1 MSTLQEILDN
11 LDANAPLTLLEIIRE
26 EVSAWMASDE
36 RKRMLEGKRYYRVK
50 NDILDRRRQTIG
62 DDGRLV
68 DVHNLADNR
77 IPHGFVRKLV
87 DQKTGYL
94 LARPFVVKTEDKAYQ
109 DELDSYFDK
118 SFKRMMK
125 NIGKDAINCGK
136 GWLQVYY
143 DEAGELSFMRLP
155 TEECIPIWRD
165 AAHTELAAFI
175 RVYEVE
181 TYVAKTKRVIRRI
194 QWWDQD
200 GMKLFEDDGQL
211 KLIEEAAHF
220 SYIDGE
226 NVQAMTW
233 ERLPFICFK
242 YNDEEQPLLDLIK
255 QQIDDYDRRKSD
267 NSNNLEDLPNSIYV
281 VNNFDGTGAA
291 EFRKNIA
298 LYRVA
303 FVDNEGGVDTIS
315 LTIDTEAY
323 KNHMDELR
331 KNIYEFGRGVDTQ
344 RQEMGNASGIALK
357 FLYADLD
364 MDMNDMESE
373 FQAALEQLL
382 WFVDTHI
389 GNTGGD
395 DYSEKDVE
403 IIFNRDIV
411 INETEAVT
419 NAKNSVGV
427 ISNRTIVANHPWTTN
442 TDDELKQVEEEK
454 EAASADLAAY
464 GGLSP
469 NAPEGPEESGDGE

>member
-1 MSTLQEILDN
+1 MSTLQEILEN
-11 LDANAPLTLLEIIRE
+11 LDANAPMSLQEIIRE
-26 EVSAWMASDE
+26 EVSTWMASDE

-50 NDILDRRRQTIG
+50 NDVLDRRRQTIG
-62 DDGRLV
+62 DDGRLM

-94 LARPFVVKTEDKAYQ
+94 LARPFVVKTEDKVYQ
-109 DELDSYFDK
+109 DELDSYFGK
-118 SFKRMMK
+118 TFKRMLK
-125 NIGKDAINCGK
+125 NIGKDAINCGI

-155 TEECIPIWRD
+155 PEECIPIWKD

-181 TYVAKTKRVIRRI
+181 TYVVKTKRVIRRI
-194 QWWDQD
+194 QWWDYE

-211 KLIEEAAHF
+211 KQIEEVAHF

-226 NVQAMTW
+226 EVKPMTW
-233 ERLPFICFK
+233 ERLPFIGFK

-255 QQIDDYDRRKSD
+255 RQVDDYDKQKSG
-267 NSNNLEDLPNSIYV
+267 NANNLEDLPNSIYIV
-281 VNNFDGTGAA
+281 SNFSGTGAG

-303 FVDNEGGVDTIS
+303 FVDGDGDVRTIS
-315 LTIDTEAY
+315 LQIDTEAY

-331 KNIYEFGRGVDTQ
+331 RNIYEFGRGVDTQ
-344 RQEMGNASGIALK
+344 QREIGNASGIALK

-382 WFVDTHI
+382 WFIDTHI
-389 GNTGGD
+389 ANSGGA
-395 DYSEKDVE
+395 DYSDKDVE
-403 IIFNRDIV
+403 FIFNRDIV

-442 TDDELKQVEEEK
+442 TDDELKQIEEEK
-454 EAASADLAAY
+454 GDPSTDLTAY
-464 GGLSP
+464 GGIAP
-469 NAPEGPEESGDGE
+469 NAPAEPDGGDDE

>member
-11 LDANAPLTLLEIIRE
+11 LDANAPMSLQEIIRE
-26 EVSAWMASDE
+26 EVSTWMASDE
-36 RKRMLEGKRYYRVK
+36 RNRMLEGKRYYRVK

-62 DDGRLV
+62 DDGRLM

-109 DELDSYFDK
+109 NELDSYFGK
-118 SFKRMMK
+118 SFRRMLK
-125 NIGKDAINCGK
+125 NIGKDAINCGI

-155 TEECIPIWRD
+155 PEECIPIWRD

-181 TYVAKTKRVIRRI
+181 TYVVKTKRVIRRI
-194 QWWDQD
+194 QWWDMD
-200 GMKLFEDDGQL
+200 GMKLFEEDGQL
-211 KLIEEAAHF
+211 KLIEETAHF
-220 SYIDGE
+220 SYVEGE
-226 NVQAMTW
+226 EVKPMTW
-233 ERLPFICFK
+233 DRLPFICWK

-255 QQIDDYDRRKSD
+255 QQVNDYDRRKSD
-267 NSNNLEDLPNSIYV
+267 NSNNLEDLPNSTYV
-281 VNNFDGTGAA
+281 VSNFSGTGAG

-303 FVDNEGGVDTIS
+303 FVDGEGDVKTIS
-315 LTIDTEAY
+315 LQIDTEAY

-331 KNIYEFGRGVDTQ
+331 QNIYEFGRGVDTQ
-344 RQEMGNASGIALK
+344 RQEIGNASGIALK

-364 MDMNDMESE
+364 MDMNDMEAE

-382 WFVDTHI
+382 WFIDTHI
-389 GNTGGD
+389 ANSDGA
-395 DYSEKDVE
+395 DYSDKEVGF
-403 IIFNRDIV
+403 IFNRDIV

-442 TDDELKQVEEEK
+442 TDDELKQIEAEK
-454 EAASADLAAY
+454 VTAAEAFASY
-464 GGLSP
+464 GGMPPSEP
-469 NAPEGPEESGDGE
+469 VKSGDDE